1 MRKLSLFPTL
11 PRNSRETECAG
22 EVLARSAVFAA
33 PFALLVLAAMVAA
46 FPAFADFHTGLD
58 AYQKGD
64 FVGAAKEWRPL
75 AEQGDPEAQFNL
87 GLLYLDGHGVP
98 QSSVEAAN
106 WFRRAAEQD
115 YAAAQ
120 HNLGAMYGSG
130 QGVKRDFVQA
140 YKWLNICAA
149 KGNSGCVTQRDLIA
163 KKLKAGQVAEG
174 QRLATDFKPQ
184 KEGDK
189 Q

>member
-1 MRKLSLFPTL
+1 MRKSSLFPALFT
-11 PRNSRETECAG
+11 
-22 EVLARSAVFAA
+22 FAA
-33 PFALLVLAAMVAA
+33 LLSSL
-46 FPAFADFHTGLD
+46 PAFADFRTGLD

-98 QSSVEAAN
+98 QSSAEAAN

-130 QGVKRDFVQA
+130 QGVKRDYVQA

-149 KGNSGCVTQRDLIA
+149 KGNSGCATQRDLIA

>member
-1 MRKLSLFPTL
+1 MRRLWPFPTL
-11 PRNSRETECAG
+11 LT
-22 EVLARSAVFAA
+22 FT
-33 PFALLVLAAMVAA
+33 ALLAI
-46 FPAFADFHTGLD
+46 PAFADFQTGLD

-64 FVGAAKEWRPL
+64 YVGAAKEWRPL
-75 AEQGDPEAQFNL
+75 AESGNASAQFNL

-98 QSSVEAAN
+98 QNPAEAAN

-115 YAAAQ
+115 YTGAQ

-130 QGVKRDFVQA
+130 QGVKRDYVQA

-149 KGNSGCVTQRDLIA
+149 KGNGGCITQRDLIA
-163 KKLKAGQVAEG
+163 KKLKPGQVAEG

>member
-1 MRKLSLFPTL
+1 MRKPSLFPTL
-11 PRNSRETECAG
+11 LASI
-22 EVLARSAVFAA
+22 VLIATV
-33 PFALLVLAAMVAA
+33 
-46 FPAFADFHTGLD
+46 PAFADFQTGLD

-64 FVGAAKEWRPL
+64 YVGAAKEWRPL
-75 AEQGDPEAQFNL
+75 AEEGSAVAQYNL

-98 QSSVEAAN
+98 QSTVEAAN

-115 YAAAQ
+115 YTQAQ

-140 YKWLNICAA
+140 YKWLNLCAA
-149 KGNSGCVTQRDLIA
+149 KGNAGCVTQRDLIT
-163 KKLKAGQVAEG
+163 KKLKPAQVTEG

-184 KEGDK
+184 KESEK